1 LKSNKQY
8 IQNFYMS
15 LIKLDSAIKSWKV
28 PDTYFWLGIKN
39 MIYEQK

>member
-1 LKSNKQY
+1 
-8 IQNFYMS
+8 
-15 LIKLDSAIKSWKV
+15 LIELDAWIKSWKV